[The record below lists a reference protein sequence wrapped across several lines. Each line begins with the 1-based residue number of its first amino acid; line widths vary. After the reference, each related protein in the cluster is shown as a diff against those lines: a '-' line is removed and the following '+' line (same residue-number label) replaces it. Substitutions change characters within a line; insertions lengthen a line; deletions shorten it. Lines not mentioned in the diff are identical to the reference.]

1 MYACICPRPEN
12 GSVDCNQ
19 GKLTSNVGYYPPANF
34 QGFQVFF
41 FWGGDGDEGG
51 IDKIKD
57 MLFLAIV
64 L

>member
-34 QGFQVFF
+34 QGFQVFLGG
-41 FWGGDGDEGG
+41 WGRGG

>member
-41 FWGGDGDEGG
+41 LGGGVGTRGDWY
-51 IDKIKD
+51 D
-57 MLFLAIV
+57 
-64 L
+64 